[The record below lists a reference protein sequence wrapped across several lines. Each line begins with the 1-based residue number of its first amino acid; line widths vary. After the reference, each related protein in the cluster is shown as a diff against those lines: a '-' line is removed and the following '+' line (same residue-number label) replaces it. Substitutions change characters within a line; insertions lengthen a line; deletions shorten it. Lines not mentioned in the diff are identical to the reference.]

1 MSDIPISWKRIT
13 RGLPKVRRFADDRA
27 PTLEELR
34 RLIEYPDGRLKPIIY
49 TMASSGIRLGDQDYL
64 KWKHITPFTNES
76 GNVSAAKILVYAGDS
91 EEYYAFISPEAYSSL
106 KDWMEFR
113 SKYGEKISGDSW
125 LMRDMWQTSNIKSGS
140 QNDVNLDSQ
149 TTSPIE
155 YSVQIP
161 MMKASSEVI
170 QT

>member
-1 MSDIPISWKRIT
+1 
-13 RGLPKVRRFADDRA
+13 
-27 PTLEELR
+27 
-34 RLIEYPDGRLKPIIY
+34 
-49 TMASSGIRLGDQDYL
+49 
-64 KWKHITPFTNES
+64 
-76 GNVSAAKILVYAGDS
+76 
-91 EEYYAFISPEAYSSL
+91 
-106 KDWMEFR
+106 MEFR

-170 QT
+170 KT